1 MLLLVYECSSI
12 LTKCEGY
19 ACAYRLVVDMETRG
33 QRKGRQPRQP
43 RNERV
48 ANGSDIDQNVELS
61 AGRGNDQIGQV
72 LTRMTDILELLVAQ
86 QGQGVGQGNQRGNQ
100 EIGEDRALERFQ
112 KFSPPKFAGG
122 PDPEVAENW
131 LENIRNI
138 FDALDYTEERQVTF
152 AVFQLEGAARAW
164 WNVIRN
170 KWERDQTPR
179 IWINFV
185 REFNE
190 KFLPPL
196 VQEKREDD
204 FIKLRQGTLSVA
216 EYETRFTK
224 LSTYAPELVATE
236 RKRIRR
242 FIQGLDLEIQDALA
256 AAQVETFSDALE
268 KAQRVE
274 STKSQLRAFQKRKR
288 DTSDSTL
295 GKNGPPPKVRKEVDE
310 VGLLLPAPLMI
321 KEPKG
326 TMSRGTSVGQ
336 TRSKKT
342 SQASQVTTPR
352 PTCGYCGRTNH
363 TEENCWLKGRKCMGC
378 GSTNH
383 KVHDC
388 PRRYPRETTAQQ
400 GNGTVPRQVNGRRN
414 RPMAS
419 ERTHD
424 MNTPHGSELSE
435 ITEGMNFEDE
445 ILLRRGGCEDS

>member
-1 MLLLVYECSSI
+1 
-12 LTKCEGY
+12 
-19 ACAYRLVVDMETRG
+19 MEAGRR
-33 QRKGRQPRQP
+33 RKGRQPRQP

-48 ANGSDIDQNVELS
+48 DNGSDIDQNAEPS
-61 AGRGNDQIGQV
+61 AGRGNDQMGQV
-72 LTRMTDILELLVAQ
+72 LHRMTDILELLVAQ
-86 QGQGVGQGNQRGNQ
+86 QGQSVGRGNQ

-112 KFSPPKFAGG
+112 KFFPPKFSGG
-122 PDPEVAENW
+122 PNPDIAENW

-138 FDALDYTEERQVTF
+138 FDALDYSEEREVNF
-152 AVFQLEGAARAW
+152 AVFQLEGPARAW

-170 KWERDQTPR
+170 KWEREQTPR
-179 IWINFV
+179 TWMNFV
-185 REFNE
+185 LEFNG

-256 AAQVETFSDALE
+256 AAQVETLSDALE

-274 STKSQLRAFQKRKR
+274 ITKSQLRAFQARKR
-288 DTSDSTL
+288 DASDSTL
-295 GKNGPPPKVRKEVDE
+295 GENGPPPKVRKEVDG
-310 VGLLLPAPLMI
+310 VGLLLPAPLRI

-326 TMSRGTSVGQ
+326 TMSRETSVGQ

-342 SQASQVTTPR
+342 SQTSQVTTPR
-352 PTCGYCGRTNH
+352 PICGYCGRTNH
-363 TEENCWLKGRKCMGC
+363 TEVNCWLKGRKCMGC
-378 GSTNH
+378 GSTSH

-388 PRRYPRETTAQQ
+388 PRRYPRETTTQQ

-414 RPMAS
+414 RPVAS
-419 ERTHD
+419 ERTPD
-424 MNTPHGSELSE
+424 MITSHGSRLSE
-435 ITEGMNFEDE
+435 ISEGMNFEDE
-445 ILLRRGGCEDS
+445 ILLRRGGCENPEK